1 MKAYI
6 ELEKLA
12 KSFERLPGVG
22 KKTAL
27 RYAYAILEKY
37 SDDEVNQLV
46 SDIVNFKNS
55 ISFCPI
61 CGLMSHNNECDIC
74 LDNTRNEKQVLVVK
88 DSKDAIVIETTRAY
102 NGLYHVLGSLI
113 SPIDGIGPDDINLD
127 KLETRIID
135 SKINE
140 VILAVP
146 FNPNGETTALYIEKI
161 LSQYNVKITRIG
173 YGLPAFGD
181 IQYIDELTLIRAL
194 ENKK

>member
-37 SDDEVNQLV
+37 SDDEVNKLV

-61 CGLMSHNNECDIC
+61 CGLMSYNNKCDIC
-74 LDNTRNEKQVLVVK
+74 LDNTRNINKVLVVK
-88 DSKDAIVIETTRAY
+88 DSKDAIVIEKTRAY

-113 SPIDGIGPDDINLD
+113 SPIDGIGSDDINLD
-127 KLETRIID
+127 KLETRIIN